1 MGIREMN
8 KRVGRTNRPLSSEA
22 LQAIQTALDAILVRE
37 TQRLNS
43 KMVLLSIAIAG
54 GPYLGLLGT
63 VVGVMITF
71 AVIAASGDVNIN
83 AIAPGIAAALLA
95 TVAGLAVAIPALFA
109 YNYLT
114 VQIKD
119 VIADMRVFSDEFIA
133 MIAEKS
139 ADRFRAE

>member
-1 MGIREMN
+1 
-8 KRVGRTNRPLSSEA
+8 
-22 LQAIQTALDAILVRE
+22 
-37 TQRLNS
+37 
-43 KMVLLSIAIAG
+43 
-54 GPYLGLLGT
+54 
-63 VVGVMITF
+63 
-71 AVIAASGDVNIN
+71 
-83 AIAPGIAAALLA
+83 LA

>member
-1 MGIREMN
+1 MN
-8 KRVGRTNRPLSSEA
+8 KRIGATNRPLSSEA
-22 LQAIQTALDAILVRE
+22 MQVIQTALDAILVRE

-43 KMVLLSIAIAG
+43 KMVLLSISIAG

-119 VIADMRVFSDEFIA
+119 VIADMRVFSDEFLA
-133 MIAEKS
+133 MLAEKS
-139 ADRFRAE
+139 ADRFRVD